1 MINELHPHVVIV
13 NLNCIVLGHHF
24 GSTLEC
30 ITFNDNHFWILGC
43 FIALPINVS
52 LGSMN
57 VIDGIMYLAR
67 CSSVLGIFD
76 IIYCIFSRM

>member
-1 MINELHPHVVIV
+1 
-13 NLNCIVLGHHF
+13 
-24 GSTLEC
+24 
-30 ITFNDNHFWILGC
+30 
-43 FIALPINVS
+43 
-52 LGSMN
+52 MN